1 MSELEKTYQLEVGPE
16 KPNSWSEQR
25 RLIAG
30 SWMQLLN
37 RTPPPSE
44 NEVQRFLEENPSL
57 VPGALGVGASTGK
70 YPDLLGV
77 VRQAPL
83 PSYDKRVP
91 DFLWLSGDSE
101 TVQPV
106 LVEIEAPAKRW
117 FTKSDKQSHQ
127 LTQALD
133 QIAEWKSWF
142 NVSHNVDAFR
152 DFYGLNQW
160 PLRKRFKPAYILVF
174 GRREEANANAVRIGK
189 RANLAPQ
196 DVMVMTFDRLAPLA
210 DAEELCCIEAVG
222 SQSFRIVTIPPTF
235 TWSPMLA
242 RERFRSH
249 GWDEAIKESPH
260 ISAVRKEFLVR
271 RRPYW
276 ENWSHSNGDWIDPGD
291 SE

>member
-1 MSELEKTYQLEVGPE
+1 M
-16 KPNSWSEQR
+16 
-25 RLIAG
+25 
-30 SWMQLLN
+30 
-37 RTPPPSE
+37 
-44 NEVQRFLEENPSL
+44 QRFLEENPSL

-117 FTKSDKQSHQ
+117 FTNSNVQSHQ

-142 NVSHNVDAFR
+142 NVSHNIDAFR

-160 PLRKRFKPAYILVF
+160 PLRKRFKPAYVLVF
-174 GRREEANANAVRIGK
+174 GRRAEANANAVRIAK

-196 DVMVMTFDRLAPLA
+196 EVAVMTFDRLAPLA
-210 DAEELCCIEAVG
+210 DAEELCCIEAAS
-222 SQSFRIVTIPPTF
+222 SQSFRIVSVPPAF
-235 TWSPMLA
+235 MWSPLLA
-242 RERFRSH
+242 KERFRCH
-249 GWDEAIKESPH
+249 GWDEAIKRSPH
-260 ISAVRKEFLVR
+260 ISAERKEFLVR

-276 ENWSHSNGDWIDPGD
+276 ENWSRSNGGWITSGD